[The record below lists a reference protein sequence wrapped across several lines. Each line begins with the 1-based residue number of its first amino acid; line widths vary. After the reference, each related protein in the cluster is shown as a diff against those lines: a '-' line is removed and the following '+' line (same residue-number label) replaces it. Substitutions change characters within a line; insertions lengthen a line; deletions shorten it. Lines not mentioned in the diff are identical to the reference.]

1 MGRSHQVTVD
11 IALPPEQ
18 AEAALYQAF
27 LAAGLSHVR
36 GGAGRMSGAVP
47 TTFLSWGE
55 DVTGVTSYGAHG
67 ATVVVRSESTLPTA
81 LVDYGRNRKNV
92 ERVVEALRPLVPVV
106 TV

>member
-1 MGRSHQVTVD
+1 MGKSHQATVEV
-11 IALPPEQ
+11 ALTPQQ

-36 GGAGRMSGAVP
+36 GGSGRMYGTVP

-55 DVTGVTSYGAHG
+55 DVTGVTSYGPHG
-67 ATVVVRSESTLPTA
+67 ATVVVRSESTLPTT

-92 ERVVEALRPLVPVV
+92 ERVVDALRPLVPVV
-106 TV
+106 AV